1 MAKIIKFPP
10 PQKPFAEQT
19 VKIFVDYE
27 PSKNCCNDDAYGELC
42 VKCGKCGRKFTA
54 GILQKEGAE

>member
-10 PQKPFAEQT
+10 QKPFAERT

-27 PSKNCCNDDAYGELC
+27 PSENCCNTEGYDLC
-42 VKCGKCGRKFTA
+42 IKCEKCGRKFID
-54 GILQKEGAE
+54 GILQKEGAER